1 MEEIKEFC
9 EYRYHISTGC
19 NVINLDGLWD
29 RCFSKAPPVIDRREG
44 YLRSFMNKHILVTN
58 DDGVLAPGLLALA
71 QEMRKLGKV
80 NILAPDRNWSAG
92 GHVKTLDRAL
102 RVREFILADGSKAF
116 ASDGAPSDCVALATL
131 GYFKEP
137 IDLVV
142 SGINLGANLGHDVT
156 YSGTVTAAMEAV
168 IANVPGIAVSLET
181 IEGHLADVDFGPAA
195 RAASK
200 VVQHVIENGLPSE
213 ILLNVNVPLLKDEEI
228 CGFRLTRQGLRV
240 YHSRLDEGVDP
251 RGRPYYW
258 IAGDAPTGV
267 PERGTDIG
275 ALAEGCVSVTPLH
288 LDLTAY
294 RAVTDLSTWSWDE
307 ENPLPFFELHVQER
321 KEKV

>member
-1 MEEIKEFC
+1 
-9 EYRYHISTGC
+9 
-19 NVINLDGLWD
+19 
-29 RCFSKAPPVIDRREG
+29 
-44 YLRSFMNKHILVTN
+44 MNKHILVTN

-80 NILAPDRNWSAG
+80 SILAPDRNWSGG

-102 RVREFILADGSKAF
+102 RVREFRLADGTQAF

-142 SGINLGANLGHDVT
+142 SGINAGANLGHDVT

-168 IANVPGIAVSLET
+168 IAGVPGIAISLET
-181 IEGHLADVDFGPAA
+181 IDGHIGDIDYDPAA
-195 RAASK
+195 RIAGK
-200 VVQHVIENGLPSE
+200 IIQQVIENGLSHE
-213 ILLNVNVPLLKDEEI
+213 TLLNVNVPLLPEEKI
-228 CGFRLTRQGLRV
+228 RGIKITRQGLRV
-240 YHSRLDEGVDP
+240 YHSRLDERTDP

-258 IAGDAPTGV
+258 IGGDAPTGV
-267 PERGTDIG
+267 PERGTDVG
-275 ALAEGCVSVTPLH
+275 ALAEGFVSITPLQ

-294 RAVTDLSTWSWDE
+294 RTLTDLNTWQWSDE
-307 ENPLPFFELHVQER
+307 TNPYLATSIVFSDQNLELDT
-321 KEKV
+321 KG